1 MMADNSSGKRM
12 NSPEPER
19 LTTPPS
25 RVQLAALM
33 SEAEESAPHT
43 QSIRFILGGAA
54 KYFLTVTYLTK
65 MDAQPT
71 WVLSSD
77 SDENAPPDVFWSIE
91 TENPEQIYN
100 LILKRARAAVNTS
113 GMGTSSSGNLPTPG
127 PSSNPKTENKS
138 GTVER
143 ARPQSETDEK
153 SHLFLNRYKAIC
165 EIGAGGMSR
174 VFKAQDTKDG
184 KLVAV
189 KVLHPH
195 LLHEGH
201 SKRSTKRFEQEFKAT
216 MALGHDNIVHVH
228 DYGFTSD
235 GIPVMVM
242 EFIDGHSLEQLLRAD
257 SRLRLSQ
264 FLTTFYQTCSALN
277 HAHVRG
283 VIHRDVKPSNI
294 MMVKNDQNVRIVK
307 LLDFGIAK
315 VLREEEDDSMQK
327 LTNTGDV
334 FGSPYYMSPEQCR
347 GETLDARS
355 DIYSLGCV
363 MYQSLMGKRP
373 FEGENAYKTIYM
385 HVNVRPTPFT
395 ELRVDITLP
404 PALEAIVMKCLEKIP
419 SKRYQTVME
428 LSLELQRLAQAANNE
443 VKENQPWRTRQ
454 TQSGTFY
461 AISPTTGKEAPANVS
476 SVLKLLHKA
485 GLVGDADYQ
494 ITLDMQGPQSEAEA
508 GKYLVS
514 NGIIDNKTLH
524 AAVQV
529 QALIEMQTLKPEKAI
544 IALHYCQRS
553 RIGLEEA
560 LDELGWKIGV

>member
-1 MMADNSSGKRM
+1 MTTDNYSEKRID
-12 NSPEPER
+12 SPDIER

-33 SEAEESAPHT
+33 SEAEESSPHT
-43 QSIRFILGGAA
+43 QSIRFILGGSAR
-54 KYFLTVTYLTK
+54 YFLTVTYLSR
-65 MDAQPT
+65 MEGQPT
-71 WVLSSD
+71 WVLSSE
-77 SDENAPPDVFWSIE
+77 SEGNVPEDVFWSIE

-100 LILKRARAAVNTS
+100 LILKRARNVATNQAVEKKDTK
-113 GMGTSSSGNLPTPG
+113 TVDRPR
-127 PSSNPKTENKS
+127 PSSNEQETKS
-138 GTVER
+138 
-143 ARPQSETDEK
+143 A
-153 SHLFLNRYKAIC
+153 LFLNRYKAIC
-165 EIGAGGMSR
+165 EVGAGGMSR
-174 VFKAQDTKDG
+174 VFKAEDTKDG
-184 KLVAV
+184 KMVAV

-242 EFIDGHSLEQLLRAD
+242 EYLDGHSLEQLLRAD
-257 SRLRLSQ
+257 SRLRLTQ
-264 FLTTFYQTCSALN
+264 FLTTFYQTCSALH
-277 HAHVRG
+277 HAHSRG

-294 MMVKNDQNVRIVK
+294 MMVKNDNNIKIVK

-315 VLREEEDDSMQK
+315 VLREEDDDDDSNQK

-334 FGSPYYMSPEQCR
+334 FGSPYYMSPEQCK
-347 GETLDARS
+347 GEVLDARS

-385 HVNVRPTPFT
+385 HVNVKPTPFAD
-395 ELRVDITLP
+395 LRVDISLP
-404 PALEAIVMKCLEKIP
+404 PALEAVVMKCLEKMP

-428 LSLELQRLAQAANNE
+428 LSLELQRLAQQANQE
-443 VKENQPWRTRQ
+443 QKENQPWRTRQ

-461 AISPTTGKEAPANVS
+461 AISPATGKEAPANVGA
-476 SVLKLLHKA
+476 VLKLLHKA
-485 GLVGDADYQ
+485 GLVGDSDFAKAMS
-494 ITLDMQGPQSEAEA
+494 LQGPQAEGEA

-514 NGIIDNKTLH
+514 NNILDNKTLH

-529 QALIEMQTLKPEKAI
+529 QALIEKQTLKTEKAI

-553 RIGLEEA
+553 RIGLDEA
-560 LDELGWKIGV
+560 LDELGWKIEIK

>member
-1 MMADNSSGKRM
+1 MTTDNYSEKRIE
-12 NSPEPER
+12 SPEPER

-33 SEAEESAPHT
+33 SEAEESSPHT

-54 KYFLTVTYLTK
+54 RYFLTVTYLNR
-65 MDAQPT
+65 MEGSPT
-71 WVLSSD
+71 WVLSSE
-77 SDENAPPDVFWSIE
+77 SAENEPGDVFWSIE

-100 LILKRARAAVNTS
+100 LILKRARAVSANQAIEKKDSKTIER
-113 GMGTSSSGNLPTPG
+113 PR
-127 PSSNPKTENKS
+127 PSN
-138 GTVER
+138 VER
-143 ARPQSETDEK
+143 EEK
-153 SHLFLNRYKAIC
+153 SALFLNRYKAIC
-165 EIGAGGMSR
+165 EVGAGGMSR
-174 VFKAQDTKDG
+174 VFKAEDTKDG

-216 MALGHDNIVHVH
+216 MALGHDNIVRVH

-242 EFIDGHSLEQLLRAD
+242 EYLDGHSLEQLLRAD

-264 FLTTFYQTCSALN
+264 FLTTFYQTCSALH
-277 HAHVRG
+277 HAHSRG

-294 MMVKNDQNVRIVK
+294 MMVKNEQNVKIVK

-315 VLREEEDDSMQK
+315 VLREEDDDDDSNQK

-334 FGSPYYMSPEQCR
+334 FGSPYYMSPEQCK

-385 HVNVRPTPFT
+385 HVNVKPTPFAD
-395 ELRVDITLP
+395 LRVDISLP
-404 PALEAIVMKCLEKIP
+404 PALEAVVMKCLEKMP

-428 LSLELQRLAQAANNE
+428 LSLDLQRLAQQANQE
-443 VKENQPWRTRQ
+443 QKENQPWRTRQ

-461 AISPTTGKEAPANVS
+461 AISPSTGKEAPANVGA
-476 SVLKLLHKA
+476 VLKLLHKA
-485 GLVGDADYQ
+485 GLVGESDYNKAMA
-494 ITLDMQGPQSEAEA
+494 LQGPQAEGEA

-514 NGIIDNKTLH
+514 NNILDNKTLH

-529 QALIEMQTLKPEKAI
+529 QALIEKQALKTEKAI

-553 RIGLEEA
+553 RIGLDEA

>member
-1 MMADNSSGKRM
+1 MTTDNYSEKRIE
-12 NSPEPER
+12 SPEPER
-19 LTTPPS
+19 LTAPPS

-33 SEAEESAPHT
+33 SEAEESSPHT
-43 QSIRFILGGAA
+43 QSVRFILGGSSR
-54 KYFLTVTYLTK
+54 YLLTVTYLNR
-65 MDAQPT
+65 MEGSPT
-71 WVLSSD
+71 WVLSSE
-77 SDENAPPDVFWSIE
+77 SAINEPGDVFWSIE

-100 LILKRARAAVNTS
+100 LILKRARAVSANQTIEKKE
-113 GMGTSSSGNLPTPG
+113 T
-127 PSSNPKTENKS
+127 K
-138 GTVER
+138 TVEK
-143 ARPQSETDEK
+143 PKPVHSEKEEK
-153 SHLFLNRYKAIC
+153 SALFLNRYKAIC
-165 EIGAGGMSR
+165 EVGAGGMSR
-174 VFKAQDTKDG
+174 VFKAEDTKDG

-216 MALGHDNIVHVH
+216 MALGHDNIVRVH

-242 EFIDGHSLEQLLRAD
+242 EYLDGHSLEQLLRAD

-264 FLTTFYQTCSALN
+264 FLTTFYQTCSALH
-277 HAHVRG
+277 HAHSRG

-294 MMVKNDQNVRIVK
+294 MMVKNEQNVKIVK

-315 VLREEEDDSMQK
+315 VLRDEEDDDDSNQK

-334 FGSPYYMSPEQCR
+334 FGSPYYMSPEQCK

-385 HVNVRPTPFT
+385 HVNVKPTPFAD
-395 ELRVDITLP
+395 LRVDISLP
-404 PALEAIVMKCLEKIP
+404 PALEAVVMKCLEKMP

-428 LSLELQRLAQAANNE
+428 LSLELQRLAQQATLE
-443 VKENQPWRTRQ
+443 QKENQPWRTRQ

-461 AISPTTGKEAPANVS
+461 AISPTTGKEAPANVGA
-476 SVLKLLHKA
+476 VLKLLHKA
-485 GLVGDADYQ
+485 GLVGESDYNKAMA
-494 ITLDMQGPQSEAEA
+494 LQGPQAEGEA

-514 NGIIDNKTLH
+514 NNILDNKTLH

-529 QALIEMQTLKPEKAI
+529 QALIERQALKTEKAI

-553 RIGLEEA
+553 RIGLDEA

>member
-1 MMADNSSGKRM
+1 MTTDNYSEKRIE
-12 NSPEPER
+12 SPEPER

-33 SEAEESAPHT
+33 SEAEESSPHT

-54 KYFLTVTYLTK
+54 RYFLTVTYLNR
-65 MDAQPT
+65 MEGSPT
-71 WVLSSD
+71 WVLSSE
-77 SDENAPPDVFWSIE
+77 SAGNEPGDVFWSIE

-100 LILKRARAAVNTS
+100 LILKRARAVSANQAIEKKDSKTIER
-113 GMGTSSSGNLPTPG
+113 PR
-127 PSSNPKTENKS
+127 PSN
-138 GTVER
+138 VER
-143 ARPQSETDEK
+143 EEK
-153 SHLFLNRYKAIC
+153 SALFLNRYKAIC
-165 EIGAGGMSR
+165 EVGAGGMSR
-174 VFKAQDTKDG
+174 VFKAEDTKDG

-216 MALGHDNIVHVH
+216 MALGHDNIVRVH

-242 EFIDGHSLEQLLRAD
+242 EYLDGHSLEQLLRAD

-264 FLTTFYQTCSALN
+264 FLTTFYQTCSALH
-277 HAHVRG
+277 HAHSRG

-294 MMVKNDQNVRIVK
+294 MMVKNEQNVKIVK

-315 VLREEEDDSMQK
+315 VLREEDDDDDSNQK

-334 FGSPYYMSPEQCR
+334 FGSPYYMSPEQCK

-385 HVNVRPTPFT
+385 HVNVKPTPFAD
-395 ELRVDITLP
+395 LRVDISLP
-404 PALEAIVMKCLEKIP
+404 PALEAVVMKCLEKMP

-428 LSLELQRLAQAANNE
+428 LSLDLQRLAQQANQE
-443 VKENQPWRTRQ
+443 QKENQPWRTRQ

-461 AISPTTGKEAPANVS
+461 AISPSTGKEAPANVGA
-476 SVLKLLHKA
+476 VLKLLHKA
-485 GLVGDADYQ
+485 GLVGESDYNKAMA
-494 ITLDMQGPQSEAEA
+494 LQGPQAEGEA

-514 NGIIDNKTLH
+514 NNILDNKTLH

-529 QALIEMQTLKPEKAI
+529 QALIEKQALKTEKAI

-553 RIGLEEA
+553 RIGLDEA

>member
-1 MMADNSSGKRM
+1 MTTDNYSEKRIE
-12 NSPEPER
+12 SPEPER
-19 LTTPPS
+19 LTAPPS

-33 SEAEESAPHT
+33 SEAEESSPHT
-43 QSIRFILGGAA
+43 QSIRFILGGTSR
-54 KYFLTVTYLTK
+54 YFLTVTYLNR
-65 MDAQPT
+65 MEGSPT
-71 WVLSSD
+71 WVLSSE
-77 SDENAPPDVFWSIE
+77 SALGEPGDVFWSIE

-100 LILKRARAAVNTS
+100 LILKRARAVSANQSIEKKET
-113 GMGTSSSGNLPTPG
+113 
-127 PSSNPKTENKS
+127 K
-138 GTVER
+138 TVER
-143 ARPQSETDEK
+143 PKPSHSEPEEK
-153 SHLFLNRYKAIC
+153 SALFLNRYKAIC
-165 EIGAGGMSR
+165 EVGAGGMSR
-174 VFKAQDTKDG
+174 VFKAEDTKDG

-216 MALGHDNIVHVH
+216 MALGHDNIVRVH

-242 EFIDGHSLEQLLRAD
+242 EYLDGHSLEQLLRAD

-264 FLTTFYQTCSALN
+264 FLTTFYQTCAALH
-277 HAHVRG
+277 HAHSRG

-294 MMVKNDQNVRIVK
+294 MMVKNEQNVKIVK

-315 VLREEEDDSMQK
+315 VLREEDDDDDSNQK

-334 FGSPYYMSPEQCR
+334 FGSPYYMSPEQCK

-385 HVNVRPTPFT
+385 HVNVKPTPFAD
-395 ELRVDITLP
+395 LRVDISLP
-404 PALEAIVMKCLEKIP
+404 PALESVVMKCLEKQP

-428 LSLELQRLAQAANNE
+428 LSLELQRLAQQATLE
-443 VKENQPWRTRQ
+443 QKENQPWRTRQ

-461 AISPTTGKEAPANVS
+461 AISPTTGKEAPANVGA
-476 SVLKLLHKA
+476 VLKLLHKA
-485 GLVGDADYQ
+485 GLVGESDYNKAMA
-494 ITLDMQGPQSEAEA
+494 LQGPQAEGEA

-514 NGIIDNKTLH
+514 NNILDNKTLH

-529 QALIEMQTLKPEKAI
+529 QALIEKQALKTEKAI

-553 RIGLEEA
+553 RIGLDEA

>member
-1 MMADNSSGKRM
+1 MTTDNYSEKRID
-12 NSPEPER
+12 SPEPER

-33 SEAEESAPHT
+33 SEAEESSPHT
-43 QSIRFILGGAA
+43 QSIRFVLGGSSR
-54 KYFLTVTYLTK
+54 YFLTVTYLSR
-65 MDAQPT
+65 MEGSPT
-71 WVLSSD
+71 WVLSSE
-77 SDENAPPDVFWSIE
+77 SPGNEPGDVFWSIE

-100 LILKRARAAVNTS
+100 LILKRARAVSANQAVEKKDTK
-113 GMGTSSSGNLPTPG
+113 TAERPR
-127 PSSNPKTENKS
+127 PSQQEH
-138 GTVER
+138 E
-143 ARPQSETDEK
+143 EK
-153 SHLFLNRYKAIC
+153 SDLFLNRYKAIC
-165 EIGAGGMSR
+165 EVGAGGMSR
-174 VFKAQDTKDG
+174 VFKAEDTKDG

-216 MALGHDNIVHVH
+216 MALGHDNIVRVQ

-242 EFIDGHSLEQLLRAD
+242 EYLDGHSLEQLLRAD
-257 SRLRLSQ
+257 SRLRLTQ

-277 HAHVRG
+277 HAHSRG

-294 MMVKNDQNVRIVK
+294 MMVKNDNNIKIVK

-315 VLREEEDDSMQK
+315 VFREEDDEDSNQK

-334 FGSPYYMSPEQCR
+334 FGSPYYMSPEQCK
-347 GETLDARS
+347 GEVLDARS

-385 HVNVRPTPFT
+385 HVNVKPTPFAD
-395 ELRVDITLP
+395 LRVDISLP
-404 PALEAIVMKCLEKIP
+404 PALESVVMKCLEKMP

-428 LSLELQRLAQAANNE
+428 LSLDLQRLAQQANQE
-443 VKENQPWRTRQ
+443 QKENQPWRTRQ

-461 AISPTTGKEAPANVS
+461 AISPATGKEAPANVGA
-476 SVLKLLHKA
+476 VLKLLHKA
-485 GLVGDADYQ
+485 GLVAEADYNKAMA
-494 ITLDMQGPQSEAEA
+494 MQGPTAEAEA
-508 GKYLVS
+508 GKYLVV
-514 NGIIDNKTLH
+514 NNILDNKTLH

-529 QALIEMQTLKPEKAI
+529 QALIEKQVLKTEKAI

-553 RIGLEEA
+553 RIGLDEA
-560 LDELGWKIGV
+560 LDELGWKIGI

>member
-1 MMADNSSGKRM
+1 MTTDNYSEKRIE
-12 NSPEPER
+12 SPEPER
-19 LTTPPS
+19 LTAPPS

-33 SEAEESAPHT
+33 SEAEESSPHT
-43 QSIRFILGGAA
+43 QSIRFILGGTSR
-54 KYFLTVTYLTK
+54 YFLTVTYLNR
-65 MDAQPT
+65 MEGSPT
-71 WVLSSD
+71 WVLSSE
-77 SDENAPPDVFWSIE
+77 SASGEPGDVFWSIE

-100 LILKRARAAVNTS
+100 LILKRARAVSANQSIEKKET
-113 GMGTSSSGNLPTPG
+113 
-127 PSSNPKTENKS
+127 K
-138 GTVER
+138 TVER
-143 ARPQSETDEK
+143 PKPSHSEPEEK
-153 SHLFLNRYKAIC
+153 SALFLNRYKAIC
-165 EIGAGGMSR
+165 EVGAGGMSR
-174 VFKAQDTKDG
+174 VFKAEDTKDG

-216 MALGHDNIVHVH
+216 MALGHDNIVRVH

-242 EFIDGHSLEQLLRAD
+242 EYLDGHSLEQLLRAD
-257 SRLRLSQ
+257 SRLRLTQ
-264 FLTTFYQTCSALN
+264 FLTTFYQTCAALH
-277 HAHVRG
+277 HAHSRG

-294 MMVKNDQNVRIVK
+294 MMVKNQQNVKIVK

-315 VLREEEDDSMQK
+315 VLREEDDDDDSNQK

-334 FGSPYYMSPEQCR
+334 FGSPYYMSPEQCK

-385 HVNVRPTPFT
+385 HVNVKPTPFAD
-395 ELRVDITLP
+395 LRVDISLP
-404 PALEAIVMKCLEKIP
+404 PALEAVVMKCLEKQP

-428 LSLELQRLAQAANNE
+428 LSLELQRLAQQANQEQNQ
-443 VKENQPWRTRQ
+443 NQPWRTRQ

-461 AISPTTGKEAPANVS
+461 AISPATGKEAPANVGA
-476 SVLKLLHKA
+476 VLKLLHKA
-485 GLVGDADYQ
+485 GLVGESDYNKAMA
-494 ITLDMQGPQSEAEA
+494 LQGPQAEGEA

-514 NGIIDNKTLH
+514 NNILDNKTLH

-529 QALIEMQTLKPEKAI
+529 QALIEKQALKTEKAI

-553 RIGLEEA
+553 RIGLDEA

>member
-1 MMADNSSGKRM
+1 MTTDNYSEKRIE
-12 NSPEPER
+12 SPEPER
-19 LTTPPS
+19 LTAPPS

-33 SEAEESAPHT
+33 SEAEESSPHT
-43 QSIRFILGGAA
+43 QSIRFILGGTSR
-54 KYFLTVTYLTK
+54 YFLTVTYLNR
-65 MDAQPT
+65 MEGSPT
-71 WVLSSD
+71 WVLSSE
-77 SDENAPPDVFWSIE
+77 SASGEPGDVFWSIE

-100 LILKRARAAVNTS
+100 LILKRARAVSANQSVEKKET
-113 GMGTSSSGNLPTPG
+113 
-127 PSSNPKTENKS
+127 K
-138 GTVER
+138 TVER
-143 ARPQSETDEK
+143 PKPSHSEPEEK
-153 SHLFLNRYKAIC
+153 SALFLNRYKAIC
-165 EIGAGGMSR
+165 EVGAGGMSR
-174 VFKAQDTKDG
+174 VFKAEDTKDG

-216 MALGHDNIVHVH
+216 MALGHDNIVRVH

-242 EFIDGHSLEQLLRAD
+242 EYLDGHSLEQLLRAD

-264 FLTTFYQTCSALN
+264 FLTTFYQTCAALH
-277 HAHVRG
+277 HAHSRG

-294 MMVKNDQNVRIVK
+294 MMVKNEQNVKIVK

-315 VLREEEDDSMQK
+315 VLREEDDDDDSNQK

-334 FGSPYYMSPEQCR
+334 FGSPYYMSPEQCK

-385 HVNVRPTPFT
+385 HVNVKPTPFAD
-395 ELRVDITLP
+395 LRVDISLP
-404 PALEAIVMKCLEKIP
+404 PALESVVMKCLEKMP

-428 LSLELQRLAQAANNE
+428 LSLELQRLAQQATLE
-443 VKENQPWRTRQ
+443 QKENQPWRTRQ

-461 AISPTTGKEAPANVS
+461 AISPTTGKEAPANVGA
-476 SVLKLLHKA
+476 VLKLLHKA
-485 GLVGDADYQ
+485 GLVGESDYNKAMA
-494 ITLDMQGPQSEAEA
+494 LQGPQAEGEA

-514 NGIIDNKTLH
+514 NNILDNKTLH

-529 QALIEMQTLKPEKAI
+529 QALIEKQALKTEKAI

-553 RIGLEEA
+553 RIGLDEA

>member
-1 MMADNSSGKRM
+1 MTTDNYSEKRIE
-12 NSPEPER
+12 SPEPER

-33 SEAEESAPHT
+33 SEAEESSPHT
-43 QSIRFILGGAA
+43 QSIRFILGGASR
-54 KYFLTVTYLTK
+54 YLLTVTYLNR
-65 MDAQPT
+65 MEGSPT
-71 WVLSSD
+71 WVLSSE
-77 SDENAPPDVFWSIE
+77 SAGNEPGDVFWSIE

-100 LILKRARAAVNTS
+100 LILKRARAVSANQANEKKDIKTIERPK
-113 GMGTSSSGNLPTPG
+113 PTHIE
-127 PSSNPKTENKS
+127 KE
-138 GTVER
+138 
-143 ARPQSETDEK
+143 EK
-153 SHLFLNRYKAIC
+153 SALFLNRYKAIC
-165 EIGAGGMSR
+165 EVGAGGMSR
-174 VFKAQDTKDG
+174 VFKAEDTKDG

-216 MALGHDNIVHVH
+216 MALGHDNIVRVH

-242 EFIDGHSLEQLLRAD
+242 EYLDGHSLEQLLRAD

-264 FLTTFYQTCSALN
+264 FLTTFYQTCSALH
-277 HAHVRG
+277 HAHSRG

-294 MMVKNDQNVRIVK
+294 MMVKNEQNVKIVK

-315 VLREEEDDSMQK
+315 VLREEDDDDDSNQK

-334 FGSPYYMSPEQCR
+334 FGSPYYMSPEQCK

-385 HVNVRPTPFT
+385 HVNVKPTPFAD
-395 ELRVDITLP
+395 LRVDISLP
-404 PALEAIVMKCLEKIP
+404 PALEAVVMKCLEKMP

-428 LSLELQRLAQAANNE
+428 LSLDLQRLAQQANQE
-443 VKENQPWRTRQ
+443 QKENQPWRTRQ

-461 AISPTTGKEAPANVS
+461 AISPSTGKEAPANVGA
-476 SVLKLLHKA
+476 VLKLLHKA
-485 GLVGDADYQ
+485 GLVGESDYNKAMA
-494 ITLDMQGPQSEAEA
+494 LQGPQAEGEA

-514 NGIIDNKTLH
+514 NNILDNKTLH

-529 QALIEMQTLKPEKAI
+529 QALIEKQALKTEKAI

-553 RIGLEEA
+553 RIGLDEA

>member
-1 MMADNSSGKRM
+1 MTTDNYSEKRIE
-12 NSPEPER
+12 SPEPER
-19 LTTPPS
+19 LTAPPS

-33 SEAEESAPHT
+33 SEAEESSPHT
-43 QSIRFILGGAA
+43 QSIRFILGGTSR
-54 KYFLTVTYLTK
+54 YFLTVTYLNR
-65 MDAQPT
+65 MEGSPT
-71 WVLSSD
+71 WVLSSE
-77 SDENAPPDVFWSIE
+77 SASGEPGDVFWSIE

-100 LILKRARAAVNTS
+100 LILKRARAVSANQSVEKKET
-113 GMGTSSSGNLPTPG
+113 
-127 PSSNPKTENKS
+127 K
-138 GTVER
+138 TVER
-143 ARPQSETDEK
+143 PKPSHSEPEEK
-153 SHLFLNRYKAIC
+153 SALFLNRYKAIC
-165 EIGAGGMSR
+165 EVGAGGMSR
-174 VFKAQDTKDG
+174 VFKAEDTKDG

-242 EFIDGHSLEQLLRAD
+242 EYLDGHSLEQLLRAD

-264 FLTTFYQTCSALN
+264 FLTTFYQTCAALH
-277 HAHVRG
+277 HAHSRG

-294 MMVKNDQNVRIVK
+294 MMVKNEQNVKIVK

-315 VLREEEDDSMQK
+315 VLREEDDDDDSNQK

-334 FGSPYYMSPEQCR
+334 FGSPYYMSPEQCK

-385 HVNVRPTPFT
+385 HVNVKPTPFAD
-395 ELRVDITLP
+395 LRVDISLP
-404 PALEAIVMKCLEKIP
+404 PALEAVVMKCLEKMP

-428 LSLELQRLAQAANNE
+428 LSLELQRLAQQATLE
-443 VKENQPWRTRQ
+443 QKENQPWRTRQ

-461 AISPTTGKEAPANVS
+461 AISPTTGKEAPANVGA
-476 SVLKLLHKA
+476 VLKLLHKA
-485 GLVGDADYQ
+485 GLVGESDYNKAMA
-494 ITLDMQGPQSEAEA
+494 LQGPQAEGEA

-514 NGIIDNKTLH
+514 NNILDNKTLH

-529 QALIEMQTLKPEKAI
+529 QALIEKQALKTEKAI

-553 RIGLEEA
+553 RIGLDEA